1 MDAAFPAQSDPYMF
15 PKMPP
20 GSSLPSLTKIES
32 KPENSSTVVTSR
44 HMAGSE
50 SVNSDSWDDFVTH
63 CACELIAGRMTT
75 KCLRQFLKNVRLRSL
90 AEEMDFRHSLLLVCE
105 ELAPRMVHQGPLKLE
120 IDALG
125 NRFQQ
130 LLRQY
135 SNDSEELSFQER

>member
-1 MDAAFPAQSDPYMF
+1 
-15 PKMPP
+15 MPP
-20 GSSLPSLTKIES
+20 QVLGAALTRIES
-32 KPENSSTVVTSR
+32 KPENSATDVTSKR
-44 HMAGSE
+44 MVGSD

-75 KCLRQFLKNVRLRSL
+75 KCLRPFVKNVRLRSL

-120 IDALG
+120 IDALD

-130 LLRQY
+130 LLRQH
-135 SNDSEELSFQER
+135 SIDSEELSLQER

>member
-1 MDAAFPAQSDPYMF
+1 
-15 PKMPP
+15 
-20 GSSLPSLTKIES
+20 
-32 KPENSSTVVTSR
+32 
-44 HMAGSE
+44 MAGSE

-75 KCLRQFLKNVRLRSL
+75 KCLRQFVKNVRLRSL

-130 LLRQY
+130 LLRQH
-135 SNDSEELSFQER
+135 SIDSEELSLQER